1 VTGYFLTCAILISVG
16 RRGKHLK
23 FPSPFCFTNGFPS
36 HYTPIQS
43 RSRKMNLSKQFTISL
58 LCVACCI
65 TARAAG
71 PINVASPLV
80 KKPHTWAPPE
90 NNRYEGVKN
99 FGEVTDHI
107 WRGDQPTA
115 VGFQKLYDAGVRT
128 IISLRSD
135 HDDFDLLRGTKLKY
149 VRIPMLALDP
159 ELGNR
164 AQLVL
169 ALKTL
174 RKLSTGPLAQ
184 TVYVHCAAGKD
195 RTGFVIA
202 GYLVTFE
209 GWTAEEAIREMRD
222 YHFNR
227 IWVLN
232 EPFLRRLNVVRLRE
246 LVDRAP

>member
-1 VTGYFLTCAILISVG
+1 
-16 RRGKHLK
+16 
-23 FPSPFCFTNGFPS
+23 
-36 HYTPIQS
+36 
-43 RSRKMNLSKQFTISL
+43 MNLSKQFTISL
-58 LCVACCI
+58 LCAACCI

-71 PINVASPLV
+71 PINVASPLP
-80 KKPHTWAPPE
+80 KKPHTWAPPD

-107 WRGDQPTA
+107 WRGDQPTP

-128 IISLRSD
+128 IISLRWD

-149 VRIPMLALDP
+149 VRIPMRAWDP
-159 ELGNR
+159 DLGDR

-174 RKLSTGPLAQ
+174 RQLSTGPLAQ

-202 GYLVTFE
+202 AYLMTFE

-232 EPFLRRLNVVRLRE
+232 EPFLRRLDVARLRE